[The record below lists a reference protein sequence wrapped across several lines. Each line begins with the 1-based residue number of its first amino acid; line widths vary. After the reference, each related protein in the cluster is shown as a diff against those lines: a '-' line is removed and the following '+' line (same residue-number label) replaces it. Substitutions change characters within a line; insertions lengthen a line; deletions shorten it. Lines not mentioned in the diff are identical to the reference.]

1 MKSADIEAEVSLL
14 KLQRDTL
21 RDLLN
26 LLIQRF
32 QNELPSAAES
42 WIRHELESRI
52 EDHPDTVGALG
63 IAKLRSLKGRMSAL
77 IASLPDIAKKEMSNT
92 VDWPQYRIRDHGSD
106 SRGVSEFFFKQVF
119 REVISHLGEVLDEF
133 GLLTEPEDRLAL
145 WHKIGEVRF
154 RYAID
159 PEFDARSTPVLE
171 EFQRVYKDFRSVEDE
186 LENKTKALAKTK
198 AKELWDSA

>member
-26 LLIQRF
+26 LLVQRF

-42 WIRHELESRI
+42 WIRRELESRI
-52 EDHPDTVGALG
+52 EDHTDTVAALG
-63 IAKLRSLKGRMSAL
+63 IEKLRSLKGRVSAL
-77 IASLPDIAKKEMSNT
+77 VASLPDIAKKEMSNT
-92 VDWPQYRIRDHGSD
+92 VDWPHYRIRDRDSD

-133 GLLTEPEDRLAL
+133 GLLTEPEDHLAS
-145 WHKIGEVRF
+145 WHKIGEGRF
-154 RYAID
+154 RYAVD
-159 PEFDARSTPVLE
+159 PEFDASSTPVLE

-186 LENKTKALAKTK
+186 LENKMKELAKTK
-198 AKELWDSA
+198 AKELWESA